1 MAEYRTITVS
11 PTLKNNKINVKAS
24 LTNNRVNVK
33 ASLLTPIR
41 YNAVNDAAGKYT
53 TGAVKV
59 AAMPSGSAGTPSAS
73 KGTVSNHSITV
84 TPSVTNT
91 TGYISGGTKYGT
103 GVTVTASEL
112 VSGSQTITAN
122 GNVDVTNLA
131 SVNVALTY
139 STITISE
146 NSPSGGNDGDIWI
159 KQ

>member
-1 MAEYRTITVS
+1 VTASHTQSAGYVSAGTTTGTLQLTTQAAATITPS
-11 PTLKNNKINVKAS
+11 TS
-24 LTNNRVNVK
+24 EQT
-33 ASLLTPIR
+33 
-41 YNAVNDAAGKYT
+41 AVAAGKYT
-53 TGAVKV
+53 TGVVKV

-73 KGTVSNHSITV
+73 KGAVSNHSITV

-122 GNVDVTNLA
+122 GTVDVTNLA

-139 STITISE
+139 STVTVSSS
-146 NSPSGGNDGDIWI
+146 SPSGGNDGDIWI